1 MDVMLN
7 IDNIICIL
15 FLIVEIILCI
25 SKYDILD
32 TIPIIISFI
41 VYLFNKNEVYYIL
54 SVSLLVIFV
63 TIFVIK
69 KIIMMYKNKKNKL
82 QNENK
87 GVILNEK

>member
-1 MDVMLN
+1 MFMDVMLN

-32 TIPIIISFI
+32 TIPITISFI

-54 SVSLLVIFV
+54 SVSLLAIFI

-87 GVILNEK
+87 GVI